1 MTQGNSI
8 SGAHKNDSRMLR
20 VRRARVADLL
30 ALGRLYAELH
40 LDDYSNLKP
49 SPARLVKAFR
59 ALARNR
65 DHHILVAEREGEI
78 VGTVHLLIFRHLG
91 HGLRPAA
98 IVENVVVSCAH
109 RSQRIG
115 ETMLAEAA
123 RIARANRCYKMAL
136 TTNVARKRA
145 HRFYERLG
153 WRRTHYGYSLGLD

>member
-8 SGAHKNDSRMLR
+8 SRARKSDSRMLR
-20 VRRARVADLL
+20 VRRARAADLP

-40 LDDYSNLKP
+40 LDDYRDLKP
-49 SPARLVKAFR
+49 SPARLRKAFR
-59 ALARNR
+59 ALVRDR
-65 DHHILVAEREGEI
+65 DHHILVAERDGEI
-78 VGTVHLLIFRHLG
+78 VGTLHLLIFRHLG

-98 IVENVVVSCAH
+98 IVENVVVSGAH
-109 RSQRIG
+109 RSQGIG
-115 ETMLAEAA
+115 ETMLGEAA
-123 RIARANRCYKMAL
+123 RIARANRCYKLAL